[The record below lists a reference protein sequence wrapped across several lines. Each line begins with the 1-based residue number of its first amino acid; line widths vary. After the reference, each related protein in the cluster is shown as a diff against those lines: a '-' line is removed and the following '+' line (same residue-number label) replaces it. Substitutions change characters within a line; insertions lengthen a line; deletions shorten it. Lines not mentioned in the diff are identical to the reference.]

1 MTKSPFWKNKPLSE
15 FSAAE
20 WESICTHCGRCCQ
33 LKLEDEDSGEIY
45 FTDIVCRYFNAQSGC
60 CTEYANRCSLVP
72 ECLKLTPDNID
83 KIPWMPKR
91 CAYRILNQ
99 TGNLPDWHPLIT
111 GRPLS
116 PEHTVCGR
124 VVSELLIKEEDFED
138 HIIEEDDD
146 DRSC

>member
-1 MTKSPFWKNKPLSE
+1 MRL
-15 FSAAE
+15 
-20 WESICTHCGRCCQ
+20 
-33 LKLEDEDSGEIY
+33 
-45 FTDIVCRYFNAQSGC
+45 
-60 CTEYANRCSLVP
+60 
-72 ECLKLTPDNID
+72 
-83 KIPWMPKR
+83 
-91 CAYRILNQ
+91 RILNQ

-116 PEHTVCGR
+116 SEHTVCGR